1 MNDSKVVNNKVN
13 KIGGYIA
20 VAFLIGMLIFIFYKR
35 HQLLHH
41 FAFTLGRVTEI
52 TKPGWK
58 NYGDY
63 SVLYE
68 YKVNGK
74 RYNANSNFKYCQ
86 GQSMAI
92 VNSLLVGKI
101 FPVAYAIESPIAATL
116 LLTQDNADQFKY
128 TLPDSV
134 RYYDSVLTCK

>member
-1 MNDSKVVNNKVN
+1 MNDLKAVNKKVN

-20 VAFLIGMLIFIFYKR
+20 VTFLIGMLIFIFYKR

-41 FAFTLGRVTEI
+41 FAFTLGKVTEI

-86 GQSMAI
+86 GQSMAT

-101 FPVAYAIESPIAATL
+101 FPVAYAVESPIAATL
-116 LLTQDNADQFKY
+116 LLTEDNADRFKY
-128 TLPDSV
+128 VLPDSV
-134 RYYDSVLTCK
+134 KYYDSVLTCK